1 MWLFTNLSANPRT
14 QLNKVIGQFMRWI
27 SFSPLSNNM
36 FLIYLLGFT
45 RIALT
50 IYSILPVTVLPDT
63 AHYPAAVT
71 QYHRLGGLNNIH
83 LFLIVPEGR
92 KSNIQILVDLVP
104 GKHLLS
110 GIQTT
115 TFMLCP
121 YRTKTERQSVC
132 PGLSSSSYKD
142 TKARMKVPP

>member
-1 MWLFTNLSANPRT
+1 MKL
-14 QLNKVIGQFMRWI
+14 LNKVKLELRYLEN
-27 SFSPLSNNM
+27 SR
-36 FLIYLLGFT
+36 LICIVKTEKACFKMNT
-45 RIALT
+45 K
-50 IYSILPVTVLPDT
+50 
-63 AHYPAAVT
+63 
-71 QYHRLGGLNNIH
+71 GGLNNIH

-104 GKHLLS
+104 GEHLLS